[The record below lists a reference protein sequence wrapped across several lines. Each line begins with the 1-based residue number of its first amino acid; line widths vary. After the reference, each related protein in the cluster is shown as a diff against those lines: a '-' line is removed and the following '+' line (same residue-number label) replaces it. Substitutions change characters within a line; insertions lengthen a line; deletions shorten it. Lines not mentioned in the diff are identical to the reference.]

1 MAGEKIGMF
10 TADRAEE
17 DDPSVAVADEEEA
30 ERPAFGSIPARHIRK
45 L

>member
-30 ERPAFGSIPARHIRK
+30 EWPAFGSITARHIRK
-45 L
+45 P